1 MNRTV
6 GNRLFLLLALAH
18 FLTDAG
24 FAGAAVLCVGPND
37 HRAVESQHTLDARC
51 PSESSTPPGLRE
63 LPGLSTAD
71 RLSSDCTDS
80 PLHSEAEL
88 VSSKSHDTDPP
99 AQVAVVQTD
108 LPLSVT
114 AFSHVRPRARAPAE
128 TAAFRAVRTTV
139 LIV

>member
-18 FLTDAG
+18 FLADAG
-24 FAGAAVLCVGPND
+24 FAGAVVLCVGPND

-51 PSESSTPPGLRE
+51 PSESSTSRSLRDF
-63 LPGLSTAD
+63 PGLSTAD

-88 VSSKSHDTDPP
+88 VSSKTQSADAPP
-99 AQVAVVQTD
+99 AVAVIPTD
-108 LPLSVT
+108 LRPVVGRIP
-114 AFSHVRPRARAPAE
+114 HVRPRARAPAE
-128 TAAFRAVRTTV
+128 TAACRAVRTTV